1 MRGHGGG
8 HVGGF
13 QEELPKRPMA
23 RKTLARVARLYRP
36 YRKSLIVVAAIIMTS
51 AVFQI
56 ATPLLIREV
65 IEQLGILA
73 RFIEVAGK
81 RGKCSHQS

>member
-8 HVGGF
+8 HMGGGGGGF
-13 QEELPKRPMA
+13 QEDPPKRPMA
-23 RKTLARVARLYRP
+23 RTTLVRVARLYRP
-36 YRKSLIVVAAIIMTS
+36 YRRSLIVVAVIIMSS

-65 IEQLGILA
+65 IDTAIPNA
-73 RFIEVAGK
+73 D
-81 RGKCSHQS
+81 RGLLV